1 MVWRTSSDDYFAR
14 DVNNSFLQ
22 YFSFPITISPIIHLV
37 FAWILQFFLKKLK
50 TTPFFWGGGGWER
63 RGQIRCIMGSVQMVN
78 YSLGKRCIYHL
89 ESTIWIKDSISR
101 SHPLTRV
108 KNWTLSGFLHK
119 VSKETT
125 RNFAFCACPNFA
137 SWYFASESEGRKVYD
152 L

>member
-22 YFSFPITISPIIHLV
+22 YFSFPIITSPKRHLV
-37 FAWILQFFLKKLK
+37 FAWVLRFFLEKLK
-50 TTPFFWGGGGWER
+50 TTPFLGGGEGENKL
-63 RGQIRCIMGSVQMVN
+63 CIMGNVQMVN

-101 SHPLTRV
+101 SHSLTRV
-108 KNWTLSGFLHK
+108 KNWTLSGLLHKDK

-137 SWYFASESEGRKVYD
+137 SSYFASGSEGRKVYD